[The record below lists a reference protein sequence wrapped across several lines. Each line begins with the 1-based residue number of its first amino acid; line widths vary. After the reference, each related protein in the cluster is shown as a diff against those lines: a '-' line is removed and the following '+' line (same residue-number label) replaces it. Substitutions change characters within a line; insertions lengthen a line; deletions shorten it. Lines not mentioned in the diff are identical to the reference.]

1 MEDLIM
7 RIAAGVLIIIAS
19 IFDLIAGIGYAFV
32 GGAASVGSDI
42 VQQAA
47 TQAAQKSNDP
57 AAQQAAAKVGQTVSA
72 VGGGIMIFGLFLL
85 VMFALNIAGAVVLFQ
100 GKAAMFALIVGI
112 LEVVACIIGL
122 ILWSGLNIV
131 TTIPGLVAGVFVII
145 AAIGYLGKPA
155 PTAPAAT
162 M

>member
-1 MEDLIM
+1 M

-19 IFDLIAGIGYAFV
+19 VFDLVAGIGYAFV

-47 TQAAQKSNDP
+47 KQAAQKSNDP
-57 AAQQAAAKVGQTVSA
+57 AAQQAAAKVGQTMTA
-72 VGGGIMIFGLFLL
+72 IGGGIMFFGLFLL
-85 VMFALNIAGAVVLFQ
+85 VMFALNIAAAVVLFQ
-100 GKAAMFALIVGI
+100 QKAAMFALIVGI
-112 LEVVACIIGL
+112 LEIVACIIGL
-122 ILWSGLNIV
+122 VLWGGINII

-145 AAIGYLGKPA
+145 AAIGYLNKPAATAPA
-155 PTAPAAT
+155 PT